1 MQEEL
6 NNLQNADKKMKEDIA
21 FKSEDMVKF
30 NRQIEEIDT
39 EMGKT
44 IKQTDELHKGLP
56 DLEVKMANLQK

>member
-1 MQEEL
+1 
-6 NNLQNADKKMKEDIA
+6 MKEDIA